1 VVTNPTNSGHV
12 VTFNNGFRVATGD
25 FIVRLDADDL
35 LTPGSLARSA
45 ALFAAF
51 PSVGLVYGRPRHFAG
66 DWPPAP
72 VVGEIGWT
80 VWSGQDW
87 IAERCRRAVNCIT
100 TPEAAVRASV
110 MRDVGGLDTS
120 LKFAQDMEMWLRV
133 AAVSDVG
140 WIKGADQALHR
151 EHPASM
157 SVTAGAGSLTDLRER
172 RAVFQVLFQR
182 MGGHISYAAELR
194 DTALRGLARE
204 ALGEACQA
212 YNRGAVRVTPV
223 EELIVFAQQTWPKYE
238 QLPEFRALQ
247 RRRRVG
253 AAVSPFVPGFF
264 AAAVK
269 RRVASELG
277 YARWLA
283 SGV

>member
-1 VVTNPTNSGHV
+1 
-12 VTFNNGFRVATGD
+12 
-25 FIVRLDADDL
+25 
-35 LTPGSLARSA
+35 
-45 ALFAAF
+45 
-51 PSVGLVYGRPRHFAG
+51 
-66 DWPPAP
+66 
-72 VVGEIGWT
+72 
-80 VWSGQDW
+80 
-87 IAERCRRAVNCIT
+87 
-100 TPEAAVRASV
+100 
-110 MRDVGGLDTS
+110 
-120 LKFAQDMEMWLRV
+120 
-133 AAVSDVG
+133 
-140 WIKGADQALHR
+140 
-151 EHPASM
+151 
-157 SVTAGAGSLTDLRER
+157 
-172 RAVFQVLFQR
+172 
-182 MGGHISYAAELR
+182 LR